1 MYIPNP
7 RALFFFIVYVQIGV
21 VLSEDTNALL
31 LRTIENHERMLQ
43 HLSEVISIQDR
54 RIAELERNCAPE
66 IKTSDVI
73 KDIVKPDEEIE
84 VKEIVGSPEL
94 KFNKLINSTGQTET
108 NLTSKSGNP
117 VRRLLIGMLQINI
130 YLAYYNVVKA

>member
-1 MYIPNP
+1 MHIPNP
-7 RALFFFIVYVQIGV
+7 PALFFFIVYVQIGV

-54 RIAELERNCAPE
+54 RIAGLERNCAPE

-73 KDIVKPDEEIE
+73 KDIVKPDEENE
-84 VKEIVGSPEL
+84 DKEIVGSPEL
-94 KFNKLINSTGQTET
+94 KFNKLMNSTGQTET

-117 VRRLLIGMLQINI
+117 VRRLLLGMLQINV
-130 YLAYYNVVKA
+130 YLAVHNVIKA

>member
-1 MYIPNP
+1 MQVPNSP
-7 RALFFFIVYVQIGV
+7 AVFFFIVFVQIGV

-43 HLSEVISIQDR
+43 HLSEVISRQDR

-66 IKTSDVI
+66 KKTSDVI
-73 KDIVKPDEEIE
+73 KDIVKPDQEIE
-84 VKEIVGSPEL
+84 DKEIVGSPEL
-94 KFNKLINSTGQTET
+94 KFNKLRNSTGQTET
-108 NLTSKSGNP
+108 NQTSKSGNP

-130 YLAYYNVVKA
+130 YLADYNVVKA